1 MQLTNFTEFG
11 LRALMR
17 MASAPGRTF
26 SSADIADEF
35 HISRAH
41 LSKVMS
47 ALAAGGYIVT
57 RRGSGGG
64 ATLARP
70 AERISIGA
78 VVRRLEKGD
87 GIAECFRAD
96 GGNCVCRPECRLRDM
111 FAAAEEAFL
120 RELDRRSLSECALAP
135 RAAWTHPRAEKTRPE
150 A

>member
-17 MASAPGRTF
+17 MASAPDRTF
-26 SSADIADEF
+26 SSAEIADEF

-64 ATLARP
+64 ALLARP
-70 AERISIGA
+70 ADRISIGE
-78 VVRRLEKGD
+78 VVRRLEKRD
-87 GIAECFRAD
+87 GLAECFRAD
-96 GGNCVCRPECRLRDM
+96 GGNCVRLSECRLRGM
-111 FAAAEEAFL
+111 LAAAEEAFL
-120 RELDRRSLSECALAP
+120 RELDRHSLSECALTP
-135 RAAWTHPRAEKTRPE
+135 LVPRPE
-150 A
+150 TGAGENRRGP